1 MSPLD
6 SLTALIHAEE
16 YAAASRLAMQ
26 HLKSNPDDLE
36 FVLSAAEVFLDSLDH
51 HSALKL
57 LRKAE
62 MRFKHHP
69 RIMELLGD
77 AHWYNED
84 FDRSEQWFRRA
95 LNAYPGDDRVSRSRC
110 MTGLGD
116 ALWDQKKKL
125 DAFDLWHT
133 ALALDPSNLDASGNL
148 DNFSN
153 EYGEPAALNSMF
165 DDLNKFTA
173 IHMEKWLKANGGD
186 APQSKKKL
194 NDAMGALVTA
204 YNAHVAPLGATLDAM
219 TTEEKIRVFESVN
232 VDWDATLQAPLVP
245 QPEVDLM
252 NPEPFDDE
260 DWEMVDELVD
270 MINNREYDFLP
281 PGGMSLAI
289 HARAAL
295 EAVDIDRDR
304 AIEIIRTGIV
314 TEKEKVLFRWATAL
328 AMLLSQSIIAK
339 TEREARTFI
348 KDALALAHKVLVE
361 KEDAAEIVQD
371 VMNALIADLIDNEN
385 DDNETI
391 N

>member
-6 SLTALIHAEE
+6 SLKALIQTED

-26 HLKSNPDDLE
+26 HLKSNPDDIA

-84 FDRSEQWFRRA
+84 FERAEQWFRRA
-95 LNAYPGDDRVSRSRC
+95 LNACPINDLVSRSRC

-125 DAFDLWHT
+125 DAFDLWNT

-148 DNFSN
+148 ENFSN

-173 IHMEKWLKANGGD
+173 IHMEKWLKAHGDD
-186 APQSKKKL
+186 APQSKKEL
-194 NDAMGALVTA
+194 NAAMGALMTA
-204 YNAHVAPLGATLDAM
+204 YNAHIAPMGATLDAM
-219 TTEEKIRVFESVN
+219 KTEEKIRVFESVN
-232 VDWDATLQAPLVP
+232 VDWSSTLQAPVVP
-245 QPEVDLM
+245 IPGMNLM
-252 NPEPFDDE
+252 NPEPFNEE
-260 DWEMVDELVD
+260 DWKMADEIMG
-270 MINNREYDFLP
+270 MIHTREYDFLP
-281 PGGMSLAI
+281 PGGMIFAVY
-289 HARAAL
+289 ARAAL
-295 EAVDIDRDR
+295 EAADIDRDR
-304 AIEIIRTGIV
+304 VIEIIRSGIA
-314 TEKEKVLFRWATAL
+314 TPEEKEMFVWAAGL
-328 AMLLSQSIIAK
+328 GMLLSQSFSAK
-339 TEREARTFI
+339 TEREARTFM
-348 KDALALAHKVLVE
+348 KDALFLANEVLYE
-361 KEDAAEIVQD
+361 KDAAEIVQD
-371 VMNALIADLIDNEN
+371 VMTALIAELMDNES